1 MFRGSAI
8 RVVLAVVA
16 LSVFITPWR
25 RELFVGD
32 ETKYAQVVREMRG
45 GAFFL
50 PTLEGAP
57 FTHKPP
63 LHFWMIDLLT
73 YGFGVYSMWSFVL
86 PSMAGFIALLWLM
99 WRMEGPIAAFVCGTS
114 LMVWGSAQTARM
126 DITFTVTM
134 VIAAWMLLRERPLI
148 AGIALGIGTLIKG
161 PMAAVI
167 VIFLVAFE
175 WLRTKRTPRGN
186 YAPAIAAMIIIP
198 MLWFVPAMII
208 GGDNF
213 THEVLVK

>member
-1 MFRGSAI
+1 MFRGSAAAI
-8 RVVLAVVA
+8 ILAAIA
-16 LSVFITPWR
+16 LSVLVTPWR
-25 RELFVGD
+25 RELFAGD
-32 ETKYAQVVREMRG
+32 ETKYAQVVREMRA
-45 GAFFL
+45 GAFFR

-73 YGFGVYSMWSFVL
+73 YLFGVYSMWSFIL
-86 PSMAGFIALLWLM
+86 PSIAGFMILLWLM
-99 WRMEGPIAAFVCGTS
+99 WRMEGPLAAFVCGTS

-126 DITFTVTM
+126 DITFTVTI

-148 AGIALGIGTLIKG
+148 AGIALGFGTLIKG

-175 WLRTKRTPRGN
+175 WLRTKRAPRGH
-186 YAPAIAAMIIIP
+186 YAPAI
-198 MLWFVPAMII
+198 
-208 GGDNF
+208 
-213 THEVLVK
+213 